1 MPSMPRIRKRY
12 IFGGAILIAAVGYL
26 LYMSLG
32 SSVTYYV
39 TVSELVHGSY
49 QAYDVDI
56 RVVGKVADG
65 SINWD
70 AEELQLEFAVA
81 EGNATLPVIYHGVI
95 PDGFKVDADVLVE
108 GRYRVDDV
116 FQASKIMMRCPS
128 KYAPEE

>member
-1 MPSMPRIRKRY
+1 MPNMPRIRKRY

-39 TVSELVHGSY
+39 TVGELAHDGY

-65 SINWD
+65 SIDWD

-108 GRYRVDDV
+108 GRHHADGV
-116 FQASKIMMRCPS
+116 FQASKILMRCPS